1 VRLMPSRTA
10 GTELTAASTSDARDC
25 AVFVDGEELP
35 STSKPGGDGT
45 AASNI
50 YIEVDLSTQAAET
63 AARRRDPFPGQLD
76 AAPTAGYT
84 TVRGVLSS
92 RYMLSQVL
100 FNMVGSATGPL
111 LCFYLLFGVISTGP
125 YSWDAPEVIGPIL
138 GSPFFASFLCPLLAP
153 AGLPEA
159 TAWGFAKVPLTATAR
174 YARLFPFLGT
184 HPAWRHSLLR
194 HMLVGAQV
202 SVLAWP
208 TALLFARFVLGPTL
222 STWTQIL
229 GGVGYCVLLA
239 PPITLLALL
248 SLAVEP
254 HYARAV
260 DGLSFDPSPC
270 RRLWLRV
277 GWCLRLIW

>member
-1 VRLMPSRTA
+1 MCAVRFLVPPCDSQGPAWEWAAHDGARALCAPFRGGSVFPRLMPSRTA

-92 RYMLSQVL
+92 RFMLSQVL

-125 YSWDAPEVIGPIL
+125 YSWDAPEVRPSRLPPRSHHQATQTHVGHDLPVGRLDL
-138 GSPFFASFLCPLLAP
+138 GYLSARCGGASVS
-153 AGLPEA
+153 A
-159 TAWGFAKVPLTATAR
+159 TR
-174 YARLFPFLGT
+174 
-184 HPAWRHSLLR
+184 
-194 HMLVGAQV
+194 
-202 SVLAWP
+202 SVL
-208 TALLFARFVLGPTL
+208 
-222 STWTQIL
+222 
-229 GGVGYCVLLA
+229 CK
-239 PPITLLALL
+239 
-248 SLAVEP
+248 
-254 HYARAV
+254 
-260 DGLSFDPSPC
+260 
-270 RRLWLRV
+270 
-277 GWCLRLIW
+277 

>member
-1 VRLMPSRTA
+1 MPSRTA

-125 YSWDAPEVIGPIL
+125 YSWDAPEVRPSRLPPRPHHQAPQTPLERRTRSSGRSWARPS
-138 GSPFFASFLCPLLAP
+138 SPPS
-153 AGLPEA
+153 
-159 TAWGFAKVPLTATAR
+159 
-174 YARLFPFLGT
+174 YAR
-184 HPAWRHSLLR
+184 
-194 HMLVGAQV
+194 
-202 SVLAWP
+202 
-208 TALLFARFVLGPTL
+208 
-222 STWTQIL
+222 
-229 GGVGYCVLLA
+229 C
-239 PPITLLALL
+239 
-248 SLAVEP
+248 
-254 HYARAV
+254 
-260 DGLSFDPSPC
+260 
-270 RRLWLRV
+270 
-277 GWCLRLIW
+277 